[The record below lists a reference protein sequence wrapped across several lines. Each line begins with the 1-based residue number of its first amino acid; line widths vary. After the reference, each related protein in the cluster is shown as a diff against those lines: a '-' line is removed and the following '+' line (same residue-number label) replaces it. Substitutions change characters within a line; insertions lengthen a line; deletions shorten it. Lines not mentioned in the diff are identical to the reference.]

1 MKISIFFLALFHS
14 VFTVFQEPVPP
25 KYNIYKE
32 SLCAGDVMQ
41 LGDKGIK
48 FKKVV
53 SDSRCPK
60 NVTCV
65 WAGEVKILIEF
76 YEDGKLKGEKIVAG
90 SNNSISEFFKN
101 EEIEISQLNV
111 YPYPETSSKILP
123 EEYSVSIQISEK
135 IEED

>member
-1 MKISIFFLALFHS
+1 MKISIFFLTLFHW

-25 KYNIYKE
+25 KYNIYNE

-41 LGDKGIK
+41 FGDKSIK

-76 YEDGKLKGEKIVAG
+76 YEDGKLKGEKIVPG
-90 SNNSISEFFKN
+90 SNNSFSEFSKS
-101 EEIEISQLNV
+101 EELKISQLSV

-123 EEYSVSIQISEK
+123 EE
-135 IEED
+135 